1 MNLLNYCSNFDAS
14 KNYNIMNRLFT
25 ALTLVIIASIA
36 VFADN
41 GATSNFGDKT
51 PIQIDP
57 IPTKTPQKGP
67 RVPARVPLTCFLMDD
82 CLTVVCDYEAKGEV
96 TVTNNATGMVVAS
109 ETGEL
114 AAGIVLYF
122 TDYTE
127 GAMTVTI
134 TLNDKGYIGYF

>member
-1 MNLLNYCSNFDAS
+1 
-14 KNYNIMNRLFT
+14 MNRLFT
-25 ALTLVIIASIA
+25 VLTLIIIVSFA

-41 GATSNFGDKT
+41 GAISNLGDKT

-57 IPTKTPQKGP
+57 IPIKTPQKGP
-67 RVPARVPLTCFLMDD
+67 RVPARVPLTCFLMDE
-82 CLTVVCDYEAKGEV
+82 CLTVECDYEAEGEV

-114 AAGIVLYF
+114 AGGIVLYLA
-122 TDYTE
+122 DYTE

-134 TLNDKGYIGYF
+134 TMNDKGYIGYF

>member
-1 MNLLNYCSNFDAS
+1 MKQILLV
-14 KNYNIMNRLFT
+14 
-25 ALTLVIIASIA
+25 LTLFLMCSVPML
-36 VFADN
+36 ADVP
-41 GATSNFGDKT
+41 SSSFSPKE
-51 PIQIDP
+51 
-57 IPTKTPQKGP
+57 IPVVPVPERVPNKDNTNRP

-82 CLTVVCDYEAKGEV
+82 CLTVVCDYEAEGEV
-96 TVTNNATGMVVAS
+96 TVTNNVTGMVVAS

-114 AAGIVLYF
+114 AAGIVLYL

>member
-1 MNLLNYCSNFDAS
+1 
-14 KNYNIMNRLFT
+14 MNRLFT
-25 ALTLVIIASIA
+25 VLTLIIIVSFA

-41 GATSNFGDKT
+41 GAISNLGDKT

-67 RVPARVPLTCFLMDD
+67 RVPARVPLTCFLMDE
-82 CLTVVCDYEAKGEV
+82 CLTVECDYEAEGEV
-96 TVTNNATGMVVAS
+96 TVTNNSTGMVVAS

-114 AAGIVLYF
+114 AGGIVLYLA
-122 TDYTE
+122 DYTE

-134 TLNDKGYIGYF
+134 TMNDKGYIGYF

>member
-1 MNLLNYCSNFDAS
+1 
-14 KNYNIMNRLFT
+14 MNRLFT
-25 ALTLVIIASIA
+25 VLTLIIIVSFA

-41 GATSNFGDKT
+41 GAISNLWDKT

-67 RVPARVPLTCFLMDD
+67 RVPARVPLTCFLMDE
-82 CLTVVCDYEAKGEV
+82 CLTVECDYEAEGEV

-114 AAGIVLYF
+114 AGGIVLYLA
-122 TDYTE
+122 DYTE

-134 TLNDKGYIGYF
+134 TMNDKGYIGYF